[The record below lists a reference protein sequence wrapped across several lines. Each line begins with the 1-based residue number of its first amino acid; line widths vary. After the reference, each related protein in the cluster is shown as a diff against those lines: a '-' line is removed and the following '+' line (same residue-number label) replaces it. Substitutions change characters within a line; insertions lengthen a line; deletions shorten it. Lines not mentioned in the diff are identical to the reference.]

1 MLFVN
6 SRIFFKIIWFL
17 YDNDPRH
24 ERVKCNRY
32 TDNSNDFYFFYLDVN
47 RLMITN
53 NYIVKF
59 QNRVVNHESRPVKS
73 ENS

>member
-1 MLFVN
+1 MKELNVTDTL
-6 SRIFFKIIWFL
+6 IIPMTFI
-17 YDNDPRH
+17 
-24 ERVKCNRY
+24 
-32 TDNSNDFYFFYLDVN
+32 FFYLDVN

-53 NYIVKF
+53 NYVVKF

>member
-1 MLFVN
+1 MITTPVMKELNVTDTL
-6 SRIFFKIIWFL
+6 IIPMTFI
-17 YDNDPRH
+17 
-24 ERVKCNRY
+24 
-32 TDNSNDFYFFYLDVN
+32 FFYLDVN

-53 NYIVKF
+53 NYVVKF

>member
-1 MLFVN
+1 MITTPVMKELNVTDTL
-6 SRIFFKIIWFL
+6 IIPMTFI
-17 YDNDPRH
+17 
-24 ERVKCNRY
+24 
-32 TDNSNDFYFFYLDVN
+32 FFYLDVN

>member
-1 MLFVN
+1 MITTPVIKELNVTDTL
-6 SRIFFKIIWFL
+6 IIPMTFI
-17 YDNDPRH
+17 
-24 ERVKCNRY
+24 
-32 TDNSNDFYFFYLDVN
+32 FFYLDVN

-53 NYIVKF
+53 NYVVKF

>member
-1 MLFVN
+1 MITTPVMKELNVTDTL
-6 SRIFFKIIWFL
+6 II
-17 YDNDPRH
+17 PM
-24 ERVKCNRY
+24 
-32 TDNSNDFYFFYLDVN
+32 TYFFYLDVN

-53 NYIVKF
+53 NYVVKF

>member
-1 MLFVN
+1 MFFVN

-53 NYIVKF
+53 NCREISKP
-59 QNRVVNHESRPVKS
+59 RRESRIKTS
-73 ENS
+73 